1 MATSYFPNLNLGL
14 NTDST
19 DQFSFGLNNNSLA
32 GMSFGSGAPQSLTS
46 NIGATA
52 GPVVGANAPAQGL
65 SNLFSSFFADKG
77 FLSQSGMF
85 GGMDKDGIA
94 SGGWVGPAAGIAS
107 TIFGALQGNK
117 QLSMAED
124 RFKESKR
131 QFDAN
136 YNAQRQTTN
145 TQLEDRQRARVA
157 SNPGAY
163 ESVSSYL
170 DKNRIK

>member
-1 MATSYFPNLNLGL
+1 MATNYFPNLNLGL
-14 NTDST
+14 NSEDST
-19 DQFSFGLNNNSLA
+19 FTSGLANSLA
-32 GMSFGSGAPQSLTS
+32 GLSYGSGTPGALTS
-46 NIGATA
+46 NIGAGAGGPTISTA
-52 GPVVGANAPAQGL
+52 APAQGL
-65 SNLFSSFFADKG
+65 SNLFSSLF
-77 FLSQSGMF
+77 SQSSMF
-85 GGMDKDGIA
+85 GGLDDKGVA

-107 TIFGALQGNK
+107 TIFGAIQGNK

-157 SNPGAY
+157 ANPGAY
-163 ESVSSYL
+163 ESVDSYL
-170 DKNRIK
+170 AKNRIQ

>member
-1 MATSYFPNLNLGL
+1 MANYFPNLNLGI
-14 NTDST
+14 TEEESPF
-19 DQFSFGLNNNSLA
+19 QFGLGNGLP
-32 GMSFGSGAPQSLTS
+32 GMSYGSGAPASLAA
-46 NIGATA
+46 NIGASA
-52 GPVVGANAPAQGL
+52 GGPTVAAAPASGVA
-65 SNLFSSFFADKG
+65 NLFSSLFADKG
-77 FLSQSGMF
+77 LFSQSGMF
-85 GGMDKDGIA
+85 GGLDDKGVA

-107 TIFGALQGNK
+107 TIFGAIQGNK

-157 SNPGAY
+157 ANPNAY
-163 ESVSSYL
+163 ESVDSYL
-170 DKNRIK
+170 AKNRIT